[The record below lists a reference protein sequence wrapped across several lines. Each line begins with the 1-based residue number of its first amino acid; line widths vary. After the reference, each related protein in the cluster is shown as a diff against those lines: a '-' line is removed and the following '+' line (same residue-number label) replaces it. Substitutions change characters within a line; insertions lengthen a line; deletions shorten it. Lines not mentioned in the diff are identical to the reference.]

1 MSNFSGLFPR
11 SLRPSSIH
19 QILNK
24 PNATLEE
31 LFDNEEFS
39 FELKNCN
46 PRLMDY
52 FTKSTERIVQLLD
65 FIIKMP
71 PDPNDKNRGY
81 KYPFLACEI
90 FEKDIATIINAVIT
104 GSMPKGRESVNTT
117 VSQKTRDSTDDYEI
131 ILSENKSPR
140 RSDYKE
146 EYKNR
151 DDYLEDA
158 GENRNSTRRSRASNN
173 SKSAGTIL
181 EYLFSFLDSNEELNP
196 VLSGYFN
203 KVVESLFR
211 RNPEKMIEFVYDN
224 EGIMA
229 NLTKHIGNR
238 SISDLL
244 GLFICYESFHYEDE
258 KPLYLTLKLEEIE
271 NLVGILTESEDIDS
285 STNAAHV
292 LCEVISKN
300 DVIVDGKEIGV
311 KLVSDKVLSQIFNT
325 LRKRDNFLVLNA
337 CNVLYFIVEYLNP
350 YRPVRNMSLSYK
362 LQRQSRDTENEPLI
376 DCISKNIAT
385 FAQILS
391 NQTSQEGVKTAFG
404 TSAKLL
410 GSGRLR
416 MIELIDRILKM
427 NSRRIIQRVCETNLI
442 KIITELFLEFEWNNM
457 LHHAYERL
465 VTTLLTRND
474 PGLLKALF
482 IDSKLLE
489 IIIDSMK
496 ESKIEIFRQGRKIRK
511 GNLGH
516 LTRIANIL
524 VDSSQNSGEIQE
536 YLTRNP
542 EWENFVQTIL
552 QETNDKNNTQIGGV
566 NMKEMIAHKAEF
578 SPKTGIT
585 DELELEGYP
594 FGQIQ
599 KDNELFGKADEI
611 LRPNPGGGTPLANNN
626 HSPAIPTG
634 QGNFS
639 SESFMAVQIQRGV
652 RNASPLQ
659 SESLLGQISPSFDV
673 PLLSSNSPQNPIVD
687 EFGFKNHEDQIKII
701 RSHSLD
707 QNTESN
713 IIGELSKIQ
722 QPGSYQNSSPGK
734 GQTISHKTSKS
745 LFDGQ
750 SINIQH
756 LAVNEDDDDD
766 TFDDPNLSDAAKKE
780 KRKLTLGRKSFP
792 ASLSI
797 SESGD
802 LSQLDQNTSM
812 RSSLSGTKV
821 SKKVKIKLK
830 KTDSIDGTKVLEAL
844 NKYKGLDG
852 DEQDFP
858 IQSYSVTQ
866 SSFRLLPPVSSNF
879 ALINDSKNYT
889 NNQLSATEPV
899 SKNFRSKS
907 NS

>member
-31 LFDNEEFS
+31 LFDNDEFS

-104 GSMPKGRESVNTT
+104 GMMPKSRESVNTT

-140 RSDYKE
+140 KSDYKE
-146 EYKNR
+146 EYKNK

-158 GENRNSTRRSRASNN
+158 GENRNSTRKSRASNN

-229 NLTKHIGNR
+229 SLAKHIGNR

-258 KPLYLTLKLEEIE
+258 KPLYLTLKLEVIE
-271 NLVGILTESEDIDS
+271 DLVNILTESEDIDS

-292 LCEVISKN
+292 LCEIVSKS

-311 KLVSDKVLSQIFNT
+311 KLVSDKVLGQIFNT

-362 LQRQSRDTENEPLI
+362 LQRQSRDVENEPLI

-391 NQTSQEGVKTAFG
+391 NKTSQEGVKTAFG
-404 TSAKLL
+404 TNVKLL

-442 KIITELFLEFEWNNM
+442 QIITELFLEFEWNNM
-457 LHHAYERL
+457 LHHSYERF

-482 IDSKLLE
+482 IDSQLLE
-489 IIIDSMK
+489 IIMNSMK
-496 ESKIEIFRQGRKIRK
+496 ESKIEIFKQGRKIRK

-516 LTRIANIL
+516 ITRIANIL
-524 VDSSQNSGEIQE
+524 VDSSQNSAEIKE
-536 YLTRNP
+536 YLTGNP

-585 DELELEGYP
+585 DELELEGFP
-594 FGQIQ
+594 FGQIS
-599 KDNELFGKADEI
+599 KDNERFGKADEI
-611 LRPNPGGGTPLANNN
+611 LRPAPGGGTPSANNYN
-626 HSPAIPTG
+626 SPAIPTG

-673 PLLSSNSPQNPIVD
+673 SANSPIIDELGSKNP
-687 EFGFKNHEDQIKII
+687 EDQIKII

-713 IIGELSKIQ
+713 VFSEFSNIK
-722 QPGSYQNSSPGK
+722 QPGGLNSSPGK

-750 SINIQH
+750 SINIQY
-756 LAVNEDDDDD
+756 LAVNEEDDDD

-797 SESGD
+797 SENGD

-812 RSSLSGTKV
+812 RSSISGTKV

-879 ALINDSKNYT
+879 ALINDSKNYS